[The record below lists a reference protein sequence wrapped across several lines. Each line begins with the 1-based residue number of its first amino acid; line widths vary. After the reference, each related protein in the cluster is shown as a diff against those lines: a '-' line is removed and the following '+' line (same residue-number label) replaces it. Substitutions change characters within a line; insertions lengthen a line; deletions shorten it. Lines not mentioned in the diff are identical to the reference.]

1 MAAVMLK
8 NLPKRIVDRAHR
20 FTQAQSRA
28 RWVAWD
34 VDRHMRKLLAN
45 GGRKPLPAAEVRR
58 IRDYARATFG
68 SEAHFP
74 WLHFYAVYRGGFV
87 EGWVPED
94 FVQGVAM
101 PFLNGAYHKLC
112 QARTL
117 QWRLLGAES
126 LPDLAHF
133 VGGEW
138 RDLDG
143 ALIPRDRVRDLFF
156 ADEQRVC
163 LKTEQSIWG
172 KGVSFATP
180 ETFDLAVIEA
190 QGNLVVQRAI
200 RQGEWFARIFP
211 GAVTTLRV
219 ATGKLRG
226 ARPHLVG
233 AFLRVPHGAAQNV
246 DGNAYDLPILDAEGR
261 LSSFALRQD
270 WSRLSAHPDTGFRF
284 EGEAVPDFAGAV
296 AHCLAL
302 HDRLPQM
309 GFIGWDVVLDE
320 TGRVQVMEFNT
331 AHPETRLLE
340 MSVGPCLVPF
350 RLEQYRGRAI
360 RDVWA

>member
-1 MAAVMLK
+1 MASWT
-8 NLPKRIVDRAHR
+8 NLSKRLADRAQR
-20 FTQAQSRA
+20 YAKGQARA

-34 VDRHMRKLLAN
+34 VARHMRNLLAN
-45 GGRKPLPAAEVRR
+45 TDRKPLPDREARR
-58 IRDYARATFG
+58 IRNYAREVLG
-68 SEAHFP
+68 SEAHAP
-74 WLHFYAVYRGGFV
+74 WLMFYAVYRGGFV

-101 PFLNGAYHKLC
+101 PFLNGTYHKLC

-117 QWRLLGAES
+117 QWRLLGTDS
-126 LPDLAHF
+126 LPDIAHF

-138 RDLDG
+138 FDLDG
-143 ALIPRDRVRDLFF
+143 GRIERSRLRDALFAHGDRI
-156 ADEQRVC
+156 C

-180 ETFDLAVIEA
+180 ETLDLAAVEA
-190 QGNLVVQRAI
+190 QGNLAVQKAL
-200 RQGEWFARIFP
+200 RQGDWFARIFP
-211 GAVTTLRV
+211 GAVTTVRI
-219 ATGKLRG
+219 ATGKLPG

-233 AFLRVPHGAAQNV
+233 AFLRMGQGAARNV
-246 DGNAYDLPILDAEGR
+246 DGDSLDLPVLDAAGT
-261 LSSFALRQD
+261 LNPFAVRQD
-270 WSRLSAHPDTGFRF
+270 WTRLAAHPDSGFRF
-284 EGEAVPDFAGAV
+284 AGEAVPDFERAT

-309 GFIGWDVVLDE
+309 GFIGWDVVLDAA
-320 TGRVQVMEFNT
+320 GAVQVMEFNT

-340 MSVGPCLVPF
+340 MSVGPCFAPF
-350 RLEQYRGRAI
+350 RLERYKGRTI